1 MKNIF
6 EFWFNFCIAPMYF
19 GGKSKSSTE
28 SVTNNFN
35 TDKRLVVGDAGF
47 GVSLDGGA
55 GLNYSIDNS
64 LQNTDNSR
72 TDNSLQNTDN
82 SRTDNSLQNTDN
94 SRTDNSLQNTDNSR
108 TDNSLQN
115 TDNSRTDNSLQNT
128 DNSRTYNTTTDHGA
142 VSAGRDLGLASFD
155 LIKSTDAQA
164 GRNYTELLRS
174 TSGSIENIISL
185 QSEAGRQQS
194 SAFSGLLN
202 GVASTQNFI
211 ASTASEA
218 RGQLNSQTIQYAI
231 MAAAAMFGLYVLK
244 GKK

>member
-55 GLNYSIDNS
+55 GLNYSI
-64 LQNTDNSR
+64 
-72 TDNSLQNTDN
+72 
-82 SRTDNSLQNTDN
+82 DNSLQNTDN

-194 SAFSGLLN
+194 SALSGLLN

>member
-55 GLNYSIDNS
+55 GLNYSI
-64 LQNTDNSR
+64 
-72 TDNSLQNTDN
+72 
-82 SRTDNSLQNTDN
+82 
-94 SRTDNSLQNTDNSR
+94 
-108 TDNSLQN
+108 DNSLQN

>member
-82 SRTDNSLQNTDN
+82 SRTDNS
-94 SRTDNSLQNTDNSR
+94 R
-108 TDNSLQN
+108 
-115 TDNSRTDNSLQNT
+115 T

-194 SAFSGLLN
+194 SALSGLLN

>member
-94 SRTDNSLQNTDNSR
+94 SRTDNSR
-108 TDNSLQN
+108 
-115 TDNSRTDNSLQNT
+115 T

-194 SAFSGLLN
+194 SALSGLLN

>member
-55 GLNYSIDNS
+55 GLNYSI
-64 LQNTDNSR
+64 
-72 TDNSLQNTDN
+72 
-82 SRTDNSLQNTDN
+82 
-94 SRTDNSLQNTDNSR
+94 
-108 TDNSLQN
+108 DNSLQN

-194 SAFSGLLN
+194 SALSGLLN

>member
-55 GLNYSIDNS
+55 GLNYSI
-64 LQNTDNSR
+64 
-72 TDNSLQNTDN
+72 
-82 SRTDNSLQNTDN
+82 DNSLQNTDN

>member
-55 GLNYSIDNS
+55 GLNYSI
-64 LQNTDNSR
+64 
-72 TDNSLQNTDN
+72 DNSLQNTDN

-194 SAFSGLLN
+194 SALSGLLN